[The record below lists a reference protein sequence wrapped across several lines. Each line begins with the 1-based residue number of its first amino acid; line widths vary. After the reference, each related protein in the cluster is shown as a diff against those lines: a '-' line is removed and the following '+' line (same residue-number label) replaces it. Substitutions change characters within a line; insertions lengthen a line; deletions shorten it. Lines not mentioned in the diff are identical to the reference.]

1 MHSFILLYQKILC
14 FIMKIQN
21 KRELQQIAS
30 NHSSDIDFKDF
41 MNLYKKYTTKPY
53 CFLVID
59 TTLASDN
66 DDKIRD
72 EKLQNDINKETTK
85 ILALSSVKI
94 EKYEYLTIEEI
105 LPSSQDRIL
114 EPTKF
119 TYIIFRNLKQ

>member
-1 MHSFILLYQKILC
+1 MLNPIHC

-30 NHSSDIDFKDF
+30 NHSLDIDFKDF

-114 EPTKF
+114 EPAKF

>member
-114 EPTKF
+114 EPAKF

>member
-1 MHSFILLYQKILC
+1 
-14 FIMKIQN
+14 MKIQN

-59 TTLASDN
+59 TTLVSDN

-114 EPTKF
+114 EPAKF